1 MTGHRGDAPE
11 PARSRT
17 GPPRSTASRAPAA
30 PADSGPAPAD
40 SGPGPDGS
48 ANECIVG
55 IVRAGEAFV
64 ALANQSLNG
73 YQLSPAARQ
82 ALATLDG
89 AGEPL
94 SPTEIARRLIV
105 TTASIT
111 SLLDT
116 LERRGLVERHPDPA
130 DRRRLLI
137 TITPTARDLVRRFVP
152 EIVALQASV
161 MRDIPEEERRQF
173 VAVLTRIREAIAAAG
188 P

>member
-1 MTGHRGDAPE
+1 MTGHRDLPE
-11 PARSRT
+11 AASTRT
-17 GPPRSTASRAPAA
+17 GPSRSKASRAPEI
-30 PADSGPAPAD
+30 PAVSGPD
-40 SGPGPDGS
+40 PDGS

-64 ALANQSLNG
+64 ALANQSLND

-82 ALATLDG
+82 ALAILDG

-116 LERRGLVERHPDPA
+116 LQRRGLVERRPDPA

-137 TITPTARDLVRRFVP
+137 TITPAAQELVRRFVP

-161 MRDIPEEERRQF
+161 MRDIPEEDRRQF
-173 VAVLTRIREAIAAAG
+173 VAVLTRIREAIAAAS

>member
-1 MTGHRGDAPE
+1 MTGHRDLPE
-11 PARSRT
+11 AASTRT
-17 GPPRSTASRAPAA
+17 GPSRSKASRAPEI
-30 PADSGPAPAD
+30 PAVSGPD
-40 SGPGPDGS
+40 PDGS

-64 ALANQSLNG
+64 ALANQTLSS

-82 ALATLDG
+82 ALAILDG

-105 TTASIT
+105 PTASIT

-116 LERRGLVERHPDPA
+116 LQRRGLVERRPDPA
-130 DRRRLLI
+130 DRRRLLVI
-137 TITPTARDLVRRFVP
+137 ITPAAQDLVRRFVP
-152 EIVALQASV
+152 DIVALQASV
-161 MRDIPEEERRQF
+161 MRDIPEEDRRQF
-173 VAVLTRIREAIAAAG
+173 VAVLTRVREAIAAAS

>member
-1 MTGHRGDAPE
+1 MTRHRDLPE
-11 PARSRT
+11 AARTRTPRSRARS
-17 GPPRSTASRAPAA
+17 GGASAVPSD
-30 PADSGPAPAD
+30 P
-40 SGPGPDGS
+40 GPGSDSS

-64 ALANQSLNG
+64 ALANQALSG

-82 ALATLDG
+82 ALAVLDG

-116 LERRGLVERHPDPA
+116 LQRRGLVERRPDPA

-137 TITPTARDLVRRFVP
+137 TITPAAQDLVRRFVP
-152 EIVALQASV
+152 EVVALQASV
-161 MRDIPEEERRQF
+161 MRDIPEQDRRQLA
-173 VAVLTRIREAIAAAG
+173 AVLTRIREAIAAAS

>member
-1 MTGHRGDAPE
+1 V
-11 PARSRT
+11 
-17 GPPRSTASRAPAA
+17 ST
-30 PADSGPAPAD
+30 
-40 SGPGPDGS
+40 S

-64 ALANQSLNG
+64 ALANRALSG

-82 ALATLDG
+82 ALAVLDG

-105 TTASIT
+105 TTASVT

-116 LERRGLVERHPDPA
+116 LERRGLVERRADPA
-130 DRRRLLI
+130 DRRRLLVA
-137 TITPTARDLVRRFVP
+137 ITPPAQDLVRQYVP
-152 EIVALQASV
+152 EVVALQGTV
-161 MRDIPEEERRQF
+161 MNGISEEDRQQLI
-173 VAVLTRIREAIAAAG
+173 AVLTRIREAIAAV

>member
-1 MTGHRGDAPE
+1 MSA
-11 PARSRT
+11 
-17 GPPRSTASRAPAA
+17 
-30 PADSGPAPAD
+30 
-40 SGPGPDGS
+40 S

-64 ALANQSLNG
+64 ALANRALSD

-82 ALATLDG
+82 ALAVLDG

-105 TTASIT
+105 TTASVT

-116 LERRGLVERHPDPA
+116 LERRGLVERRADPA
-130 DRRRLLI
+130 DRRRLLVA
-137 TITPTARDLVRRFVP
+137 ITPPAQAMVRQYVP
-152 EIVALQASV
+152 EVVALQGAV
-161 MRDIPEEERRQF
+161 MSGIGEEDRQQLI
-173 VAVLTRIREAIAAAG
+173 AVLTRIREAIAAA

>member
-1 MTGHRGDAPE
+1 MSA
-11 PARSRT
+11 
-17 GPPRSTASRAPAA
+17 
-30 PADSGPAPAD
+30 
-40 SGPGPDGS
+40 S

-64 ALANQSLNG
+64 ALANRALSG

-82 ALATLDG
+82 ALAVLDG

-105 TTASIT
+105 TTASVT

-116 LERRGLVERHPDPA
+116 LERRGLVERRADPG
-130 DRRRLLI
+130 DRRRLLVA
-137 TITPTARDLVRRFVP
+137 ITPPAQDLVRQYVP
-152 EIVALQASV
+152 EIVALQSAV
-161 MRDIPEEERRQF
+161 MSGIGEEDRQQLI
-173 VAVLTRIREAIAAAG
+173 AVLTRIREAIAAA

>member
-1 MTGHRGDAPE
+1 MTGHRDLPE
-11 PARSRT
+11 AASTRT
-17 GPPRSTASRAPAA
+17 GPSRSKASRAPEI
-30 PADSGPAPAD
+30 PAVSGPD
-40 SGPGPDGS
+40 PDGS

-64 ALANQSLNG
+64 ALANQSLNS

-82 ALATLDG
+82 ALAVLDG
-89 AGEPL
+89 AGKPL

-116 LERRGLVERHPDPA
+116 LQRRGLVERRPDPA

-137 TITPTARDLVRRFVP
+137 TITPAAQDLVRRLVP
-152 EIVALQASV
+152 EIVVLQASV
-161 MRDIPEEERRQF
+161 MRDIPDQERRQF
-173 VAVLTRIREAIAAAG
+173 VAVLTRIREAIAAAS

>member
-1 MTGHRGDAPE
+1 MSA
-11 PARSRT
+11 
-17 GPPRSTASRAPAA
+17 
-30 PADSGPAPAD
+30 
-40 SGPGPDGS
+40 S

-64 ALANQSLNG
+64 ALANRALSG

-82 ALATLDG
+82 ALAVLDG

-105 TTASIT
+105 TTASVT

-116 LERRGLVERHPDPA
+116 LERRGLVERRPDPA
-130 DRRRLLI
+130 DRRRLLVA
-137 TITPTARDLVRRFVP
+137 ITPPAQAMVRQYVP
-152 EIVALQASV
+152 EVVALQDAV
-161 MRDIPEEERRQF
+161 MSGIGEEDRQQLI
-173 VAVLTRIREAIAAAG
+173 AVLTRIREAIAAA

>member
-1 MTGHRGDAPE
+1 MSA
-11 PARSRT
+11 
-17 GPPRSTASRAPAA
+17 
-30 PADSGPAPAD
+30 
-40 SGPGPDGS
+40 S

-64 ALANQSLNG
+64 ALANRALSG

-82 ALATLDG
+82 ALAVLDG

-105 TTASIT
+105 TTASVT

-116 LERRGLVERHPDPA
+116 LERRGLVERRPDPA
-130 DRRRLLI
+130 DRRRLLVA
-137 TITPTARDLVRRFVP
+137 ITPPAQAMVRQYVP
-152 EIVALQASV
+152 EVVALQGAV
-161 MRDIPEEERRQF
+161 MSGIDEEDRQQLI
-173 VAVLTRIREAIAAAG
+173 AVLTRIREAIAAAS

>member
-1 MTGHRGDAPE
+1 VSA
-11 PARSRT
+11 
-17 GPPRSTASRAPAA
+17 
-30 PADSGPAPAD
+30 
-40 SGPGPDGS
+40 S

-64 ALANQSLNG
+64 ALANRALSG

-82 ALATLDG
+82 ALAVLDG

-105 TTASIT
+105 TTASVT

-116 LERRGLVERHPDPA
+116 LERRGLVERRPDPA
-130 DRRRLLI
+130 DRRRLLVA
-137 TITPTARDLVRRFVP
+137 ITPPAQDLVRQYVP
-152 EIVALQASV
+152 EIVALQGAV
-161 MRDIPEEERRQF
+161 MHGISEEDRQQLI
-173 VAVLTRIREAIAAAG
+173 AVLTRIREAIAAA

>member
-1 MTGHRGDAPE
+1 VSA
-11 PARSRT
+11 
-17 GPPRSTASRAPAA
+17 
-30 PADSGPAPAD
+30 
-40 SGPGPDGS
+40 S

-64 ALANQSLNG
+64 ALANRALSG

-82 ALATLDG
+82 ALAVLDG

-105 TTASIT
+105 TTASVT

-116 LERRGLVERHPDPA
+116 LERRGLVERRADPA
-130 DRRRLLI
+130 DRRRLLVA
-137 TITPTARDLVRRFVP
+137 ITPPAQDLVRQYVP
-152 EIVALQASV
+152 EVVALQTAV
-161 MRDIPEEERRQF
+161 MSGIAEEDRQHLI
-173 VAVLTRIREAIAAAG
+173 AVLTRIGEAIAAAS

>member
-1 MTGHRGDAPE
+1 MSA
-11 PARSRT
+11 
-17 GPPRSTASRAPAA
+17 
-30 PADSGPAPAD
+30 
-40 SGPGPDGS
+40 S

-64 ALANQSLNG
+64 ALANRALSG

-82 ALATLDG
+82 ALAVLDG

-105 TTASIT
+105 TTASVT

-116 LERRGLVERHPDPA
+116 LERRGFVERRPDPA
-130 DRRRLLI
+130 DRRRLLVA
-137 TITPTARDLVRRFVP
+137 ITPPAQAMVRQYVP
-152 EIVALQASV
+152 EVVALQGAV
-161 MRDIPEEERRQF
+161 MSGIGEEDRQQLI
-173 VAVLTRIREAIAAAG
+173 AILTRIREAIAAAS

>member
-1 MTGHRGDAPE
+1 MTGHQDLPEAARTRTAP
-11 PARSRT
+11 S
-17 GPPRSTASRAPAA
+17 RSTASRAPGAT
-30 PADSGPAPAD
+30 ADSGPDPD
-40 SGPGPDGS
+40 SS

-82 ALATLDG
+82 ALAILDG

-116 LERRGLVERHPDPA
+116 LQRRGLVERRPDPA

-137 TITPTARDLVRRFVP
+137 TITPAAQELVRRFVP

-161 MRDIPEEERRQF
+161 MRDIPEEDRRQF
-173 VAVLTRIREAIAAAG
+173 AAVLTRIREAIAAAS

>member
-1 MTGHRGDAPE
+1 MSA
-11 PARSRT
+11 
-17 GPPRSTASRAPAA
+17 
-30 PADSGPAPAD
+30 
-40 SGPGPDGS
+40 S

-64 ALANQSLNG
+64 ALANRALSG

-82 ALATLDG
+82 ALAVLDG

-105 TTASIT
+105 TTASVT

-116 LERRGLVERHPDPA
+116 LERRGLVERRPDPA
-130 DRRRLLI
+130 DRRRLLVA
-137 TITPTARDLVRRFVP
+137 ITPPAQAMVRQYVP
-152 EIVALQASV
+152 EVVALQGAV
-161 MRDIPEEERRQF
+161 MSGIGEEDRQQLI
-173 VAVLTRIREAIAAAG
+173 AVLTRIREAIAAAS

>member
-1 MTGHRGDAPE
+1 MTGHRDLPE
-11 PARSRT
+11 AARTRAGPSRSKS
-17 GPPRSTASRAPAA
+17 GRASGS
-30 PADSGPAPAD
+30 PADA
-40 SGPGPDGS
+40 GPDPDDS
-48 ANECIVG
+48 ANEIIVG

-64 ALANQSLNG
+64 ALTNQALNG

-82 ALATLDG
+82 ALAVLDG
-89 AGEPL
+89 AGQPL

-116 LERRGLVERHPDPA
+116 LQRRGLVERQPDPA

-137 TITPTARDLVRRFVP
+137 TITPAAQDLVRRFVP
-152 EIVALQASV
+152 EVVALQASV
-161 MRDIPEEERRQF
+161 MKDIAEEDRRQF
-173 VAVLTRIREAIAAAG
+173 AAVLTRIREAIAAAS

>member
-1 MTGHRGDAPE
+1 MAGQPDLAATAAH
-11 PARSRT
+11 PATSPSRSAASRT
-17 GPPRSTASRAPAA
+17 
-30 PADSGPAPAD
+30 PADTLDPRRV
-40 SGPGPDGS
+40 PDNS

-64 ALANQSLNG
+64 TLANQALTD

-82 ALATLDG
+82 ALAVLDG

-116 LERRGLVERHPDPA
+116 LQRRGLIERRPDPA

-137 TITPTARDLVRRFVP
+137 AITPAAQDLVRRYVP
-152 EIVALQASV
+152 EVVALQVRV
-161 MRDIPEEERRQF
+161 MQDIPEEDRQQF
-173 VAVLTRIREAIAAAG
+173 VAVLNRIREAIAAAS

>member
-1 MTGHRGDAPE
+1 MSA
-11 PARSRT
+11 
-17 GPPRSTASRAPAA
+17 
-30 PADSGPAPAD
+30 
-40 SGPGPDGS
+40 S

-64 ALANQSLNG
+64 ALANRALSG

-82 ALATLDG
+82 ALAVLDG

-105 TTASIT
+105 TTASVT

-116 LERRGLVERHPDPA
+116 LERRGLVERRADPA
-130 DRRRLLI
+130 DRRRLLVA
-137 TITPTARDLVRRFVP
+137 ITPPAQAMVRQYVP
-152 EIVALQASV
+152 EVVALQGAV
-161 MRDIPEEERRQF
+161 MSGIGEEDRQQLI
-173 VAVLTRIREAIAAAG
+173 AVLTRIREAIAAV

>member
-1 MTGHRGDAPE
+1 MSA
-11 PARSRT
+11 
-17 GPPRSTASRAPAA
+17 
-30 PADSGPAPAD
+30 
-40 SGPGPDGS
+40 S

-64 ALANQSLNG
+64 ALANRALSG

-82 ALATLDG
+82 ALAVLDG

-105 TTASIT
+105 TTASVT

-116 LERRGLVERHPDPA
+116 LERRGLVERRPDPA
-130 DRRRLLI
+130 DRRRLLVA
-137 TITPTARDLVRRFVP
+137 ITPTAQAMVRQYVP
-152 EIVALQASV
+152 EVVTLQGAV
-161 MRDIPEEERRQF
+161 MSGIGEEDRQQLI
-173 VAVLTRIREAIAAAG
+173 AVLTRIREAIAAAS

>member
-1 MTGHRGDAPE
+1 MSA
-11 PARSRT
+11 
-17 GPPRSTASRAPAA
+17 
-30 PADSGPAPAD
+30 
-40 SGPGPDGS
+40 S

-64 ALANQSLNG
+64 ALANRALSG

-82 ALATLDG
+82 ALAVLDG

-105 TTASIT
+105 TTASVT

-116 LERRGLVERHPDPA
+116 LERRGLVERRPDPA
-130 DRRRLLI
+130 DRRRLLVAV
-137 TITPTARDLVRRFVP
+137 TPPAQAMVRQYVP
-152 EIVALQASV
+152 EVVALQDAV
-161 MRDIPEEERRQF
+161 MSGIGEEDRQQLI
-173 VAVLTRIREAIAAAG
+173 AVLTRIREAIAAAS

>member
-1 MTGHRGDAPE
+1 VSA
-11 PARSRT
+11 
-17 GPPRSTASRAPAA
+17 
-30 PADSGPAPAD
+30 
-40 SGPGPDGS
+40 S

-64 ALANQSLNG
+64 ALANRALSG

-82 ALATLDG
+82 ALAVLDG

-105 TTASIT
+105 TTASVT

-116 LERRGLVERHPDPA
+116 LERRGLVERRADPA
-130 DRRRLLI
+130 DRRRLLVA
-137 TITPTARDLVRRFVP
+137 ITPPAQDLVRQYVP
-152 EIVALQASV
+152 EVVALQGTV
-161 MRDIPEEERRQF
+161 MNGISEEDRQQLI
-173 VAVLTRIREAIAAAG
+173 AVLTRIREAIAAV

>member
-1 MTGHRGDAPE
+1 MGT
-11 PARSRT
+11 
-17 GPPRSTASRAPAA
+17 
-30 PADSGPAPAD
+30 
-40 SGPGPDGS
+40 S

-64 ALANQSLNG
+64 ALANRALSG

-82 ALATLDG
+82 ALAVLDG

-105 TTASIT
+105 TTASVT

-116 LERRGLVERHPDPA
+116 LERRGLVERRPDPA
-130 DRRRLLI
+130 DRRRLLVA
-137 TITPTARDLVRRFVP
+137 ITPPAQAMVRQYVP
-152 EIVALQASV
+152 EVVALQGAV
-161 MRDIPEEERRQF
+161 MSGIDEEDRQQLI
-173 VAVLTRIREAIAAAG
+173 AVLTRIREAIAAAS

>member
-1 MTGHRGDAPE
+1 MAGHQERPAADLATS
-11 PARSRT
+11 PARSA
-17 GPPRSTASRAPAA
+17 ASRTPVGTLD
-30 PADSGPAPAD
+30 PRRV
-40 SGPGPDGS
+40 PDNS

-64 ALANQSLNG
+64 ALANQALTS

-82 ALATLDG
+82 ALAVLDG

-116 LERRGLVERHPDPA
+116 LQRRGLIERRPDPA

-137 TITPTARDLVRRFVP
+137 AITPTAQELVRRYVP
-152 EIVALQASV
+152 EVVALQVRV
-161 MRDIPEEERRQF
+161 MQDIPEGDRQQF
-173 VAVLTRIREAIAAAG
+173 VAVLNRIQEAIAAAT

>member
-1 MTGHRGDAPE
+1 VSA
-11 PARSRT
+11 
-17 GPPRSTASRAPAA
+17 
-30 PADSGPAPAD
+30 
-40 SGPGPDGS
+40 S

-64 ALANQSLNG
+64 ALANRALAG

-82 ALATLDG
+82 ALAVLDG

-105 TTASIT
+105 TTASVT

-116 LERRGLVERHPDPA
+116 LERRGLVERRPDPA
-130 DRRRLLI
+130 DRRRLLVA
-137 TITPTARDLVRRFVP
+137 ITPTAQAMVRQYVP
-152 EIVALQASV
+152 EVVALQGAV
-161 MRDIPEEERRQF
+161 MSGIGEEDRQQLI
-173 VAVLTRIREAIAAAG
+173 AVLTRIREAIAAAS

>member
-1 MTGHRGDAPE
+1 VSA
-11 PARSRT
+11 
-17 GPPRSTASRAPAA
+17 
-30 PADSGPAPAD
+30 
-40 SGPGPDGS
+40 S

-64 ALANQSLNG
+64 ALANRALSG

-82 ALATLDG
+82 ALAVLDG

-105 TTASIT
+105 TTASVT

-116 LERRGLVERHPDPA
+116 LERRGLVERRADPA
-130 DRRRLLI
+130 DRRRLLVA
-137 TITPTARDLVRRFVP
+137 ITPPAQDLVRQYVP
-152 EIVALQASV
+152 EVVALQTAV
-161 MRDIPEEERRQF
+161 MSGIGEDDRQHLI
-173 VAVLTRIREAIAAAG
+173 AVLTRIREAIAAAS

>member
-1 MTGHRGDAPE
+1 MSA
-11 PARSRT
+11 
-17 GPPRSTASRAPAA
+17 
-30 PADSGPAPAD
+30 
-40 SGPGPDGS
+40 S

-64 ALANQSLNG
+64 ALANRALSG

-82 ALATLDG
+82 ALAVLDG

-105 TTASIT
+105 TTASVT

-116 LERRGLVERHPDPA
+116 LERRGLVERRADPA
-130 DRRRLLI
+130 DRRRLLVAV
-137 TITPTARDLVRRFVP
+137 TPPGRDLVRQYVP
-152 EIVALQASV
+152 EVVALQAAV
-161 MRDIPEEERRQF
+161 MSGIGEEDREQL
-173 VAVLTRIREAIAAAG
+173 VAVLTRIREAIAAAT